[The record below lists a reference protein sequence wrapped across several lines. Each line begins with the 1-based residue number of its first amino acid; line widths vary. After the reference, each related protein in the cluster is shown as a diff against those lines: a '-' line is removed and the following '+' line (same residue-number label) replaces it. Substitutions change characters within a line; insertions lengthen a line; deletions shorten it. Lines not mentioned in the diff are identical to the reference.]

1 MNPNYAYVTIATSKS
16 YLPGIMAMFLSLK
29 KTGTIIPL
37 YAMLPSDLI
46 NKEMEL
52 CHRMKTNGINI
63 IEYRESVHIPQQLI
77 DSNENHGD
85 SRFNHTFD
93 KLLIFEL
100 TQFEKIVYI
109 DADMYILQ
117 NIDCLFNYP
126 HMSATVAGKSYP
138 GNESWIDLNSGC
150 MSIIPQKGLIEQFQ
164 KHIPLLI
171 NIKKTCGDQDVL
183 QSYYSEWPK
192 HPELNFGEKY
202 GILAPYAKY
211 YEKHLGYHYTQKV
224 DDSKSVAILHFI
236 GEKKP
241 WMQQWSPLSVLKQEL
256 QLMMLRMMHKR
267 NTDAVL
273 LEYKHLIRKARK
285 LLYA

>member
-1 MNPNYAYVTIATSKS
+1 M
-16 YLPGIMAMFLSLK
+16 
-29 KTGTIIPL
+29 
-37 YAMLPSDLI
+37 
-46 NKEMEL
+46 
-52 CHRMKTNGINI
+52 
-63 IEYRESVHIPQQLI
+63 
-77 DSNENHGD
+77 
-85 SRFNHTFD
+85 
-93 KLLIFEL
+93 
-100 TQFEKIVYI
+100 
-109 DADMYILQ
+109 
-117 NIDCLFNYP
+117 
-126 HMSATVAGKSYP
+126 
-138 GNESWIDLNSGC
+138 
-150 MSIIPQKGLIEQFQ
+150 FQ

-241 WMQQWSPLSVLKQEL
+241 WMQHWSPLSVIKQEL

-267 NTDAVL
+267 NTTAVL

>member
-1 MNPNYAYVTIATSKS
+1 MERKAYVTIATSKN
-16 YLPGIMAMFLSLK
+16 YLLGIMAMFLSLK
-29 KTGTIIPL
+29 KTGSIIPL
-37 YAMLPSDLI
+37 YAMLPIDLI

-52 CHRMKTNGINI
+52 CNRMKTNGINI
-63 IEYRESVHIPQQLI
+63 IEYRESVPIPQQLI

-109 DADMYILQ
+109 DADMYILR

-150 MSIIPQKGLIEQFQ
+150 MTIIPQKGIIEQFQ
-164 KHIPLLI
+164 KYIPLLI

-183 QSYYSEWPK
+183 QSFYPEWPK

-211 YEKHLGYHYTQKV
+211 YEKNLGYHYTQKV
-224 DDSKSVAILHFI
+224 DDAKSIAILHFI

-241 WMQQWSPLSVLKQEL
+241 WMQQWSHLSVLKQEL

-273 LEYKHLIRKARK
+273 LEYKKLIRKARK
-285 LLYA
+285 LLYR